1 MTVPKLTRS
10 HVGDLQQMPGDCQN
24 NTDDKDKDDNNDEQE
39 ALFLRE
45 KIVEVAR
52 EGDTSEMEYL
62 LGVSIARKL
71 LTAVD
76 KVNKHR
82 SSTRAVYCSMGWLL
96 SRSVLNFLAA
106 TIANCLLSRARSYGT
121 VRVLQRAHT

>member
-1 MTVPKLTRS
+1 MSRR
-10 HVGDLQQMPGDCQN
+10 DCQN
-24 NTDDKDKDDNNDEQE
+24 NTDDNKGNDEQE

-52 EGDTSEMEYL
+52 EGDTAEMEYL

-76 KVNKHR
+76 KVSKG
-82 SSTRAVYCSMGWLL
+82 SSSSRTRTTA
-96 SRSVLNFLAA
+96 
-106 TIANCLLSRARSYGT
+106 
-121 VRVLQRAHT
+121 VLQ

>member
-1 MTVPKLTRS
+1 
-10 HVGDLQQMPGDCQN
+10 MPRDCQSS
-24 NTDDKDKDDNNDEQE
+24 TDDKDQDGNNDEQE

-76 KVNKHR
+76 KVNTR
-82 SSTRAVYCSMGWLL
+82 STGTRTACTYDHTRCLK
-96 SRSVLNFLAA
+96 FLAA
-106 TIANCLLSRARSYGT
+106 TIANCLLSRARYCALCALCNEPIRSLSSMA
-121 VRVLQRAHT
+121 V

>member
-1 MTVPKLTRS
+1 MQKTT
-10 HVGDLQQMPGDCQN
+10 PGCQN
-24 NTDDKDKDDNNDEQE
+24 KNDDGSDDNNPEKE

-52 EGDTSEMEYL
+52 EGDTLEMEYL

-76 KVNKHR
+76 KVNNHNT
-82 SSTRAVYCSMGWLL
+82 TRAYLHS
-96 SRSVLNFLAA
+96 
-106 TIANCLLSRARSYGT
+106 
-121 VRVLQRAHT
+121 HT

>member
-1 MTVPKLTRS
+1 MQDRGIAPKPTRS
-10 HVGDLQQMPGDCQN
+10 HDHLQEMPRRDCQI
-24 NTDDKDKDDNNDEQE
+24 NTDDKDGNDEQE

-76 KVNKHR
+76 KV
-82 SSTRAVYCSMGWLL
+82 SSAI
-96 SRSVLNFLAA
+96 NAA
-106 TIANCLLSRARSYGT
+106 AL
-121 VRVLQRAHT
+121 RVLQLHTLVL

>member
-1 MTVPKLTRS
+1 
-10 HVGDLQQMPGDCQN
+10 MPRDCQS
-24 NTDDKDKDDNNDEQE
+24 NTDDKDGNDEQE

-52 EGDTSEMEYL
+52 EGDSSEMEYL

-76 KVNKHR
+76 KVSKHSSGTR
-82 SSTRAVYCSMGWLL
+82 TRTTVILLFVPYVSTRWL
-96 SRSVLNFLAA
+96 RTFTGFL
-106 TIANCLLSRARSYGT
+106 LPPW
-121 VRVLQRAHT
+121 